1 MPSSPRAFTLDRA
14 LDSLASYAFMIPVS
28 RPTIT
33 ETDIDAVVTTLR
45 AGYVSGDAPIVAEF
59 ENEFAAV
66 VGRKHGIAV
75 SNGSV
80 ALDLALHALDLKA
93 GDEVI
98 VPSFTIASCL
108 FAIMRTG
115 ATPVFAD
122 VDPVT
127 WNMSIDTV
135 NPVISTRT

>member
-1 MPSSPRAFTLDRA
+1 MSSSERVNDRDA
-14 LDSLASYAFMIPVS
+14 SPESLASYANMIPVS
-28 RPTIT
+28 RPTIA

-45 AGYVSGDAPIVAEF
+45 AGFVSGDAPIVADF
-59 ENEFAAV
+59 ENEFAEAI
-66 VGRKHGIAV
+66 GRKHGIAV

-80 ALDLALHALDLKA
+80 ALDLALYALDLKV

-108 FAIMRTG
+108 FSIMRTG
-115 ATPVFAD
+115 ATLVFAD

-127 WNMSIDTV
+127 WNMTIDTV
-135 NPVISTRT
+135 NTVV

>member
-1 MPSSPRAFTLDRA
+1 
-14 LDSLASYAFMIPVS
+14 MIPVS